1 MGYIF
6 RDMGYFSKQLKG
18 HWILGPGL
26 PLCIETKIDSVIQDK
41 GKKTFK
47 ISFNSLMERSG
58 SVVEC
63 LTRDQGAAGS
73 SITGITALCS

>member
-1 MGYIF
+1 
-6 RDMGYFSKQLKG
+6 MGYFSKQLKG
-18 HWILGPGL
+18 HWILGPPLPGL
-26 PLCIETKIDSVIQDK
+26 PLCIEAKIDSVIQDK

-47 ISFNSLMERSG
+47 ISFKSLMERSG

-63 LTRDQGAAGS
+63 LTRDQGAAVS